1 MKKITVYADFDFL
14 ATPQEI
20 GTLGYERVRGKDH
33 FVFEYSH
40 EWLKQHGGIV
50 LSGDLM
56 NIPSLQHPR
65 GTDSVF
71 GFVKDSFPDRWGR
84 LLLDRRE
91 RLKAQAERRP
101 VRMLTNYDYLTGIED
116 FTRMGGIRYKSDDSN
131 DYINASAKYL
141 VPPIESL
148 SALCDACHEI
158 ELAEERNELP
168 EQRWLDQL
176 IDPGTSLGG
185 ARPKANVIDTDGKL
199 YVAKFPSKKDL
210 ENTELIEHF
219 AHRLAAKAG
228 INVAKTRTIKISKDR
243 NLLLSERFDRTAERL
258 EQRGQSS
265 SLELPSRDRR
275 RQSQGCRIHFA
286 SAMSL
291 LGLEDGAGS
300 STGNGYLDIVDFIL
314 QGCVDVQQNLRELYR
329 RVAFNVMFGNTDDHF
344 RNHGFLLTPKG
355 WTLSPAYDIN
365 PGAKTH
371 QCLLID
377 QYTDLSDAGTLL
389 QASGS
394 YMLEQREASEI
405 IEEVRAA
412 IKDWRT
418 TATELQISHRT
429 LESYSDRWDSL

>member
-1 MKKITVYADFDFL
+1 MKRIIVYADFDFL
-14 ATPQEI
+14 TSPEEI
-20 GTLGYERVRGKDH
+20 GTLGYEHVRGKDH

-56 NIPSLQHPR
+56 NVPSLQHPR

-91 RLKAQAERRP
+91 RLKAQVEGRP
-101 VRMLTNYDYLTGIED
+101 VRTLTNYDYLTGIED
-116 FTRMGGIRYKSDDSN
+116 FTRMGGIRYKEEDSDG
-131 DYINASAKYL
+131 YINVSGKYL

-148 SALCDACHEI
+148 CALCDACHEI
-158 ELAEERNELP
+158 ELSEERNELP

-185 ARPKANVIDTDGKL
+185 ARPKANVVDNDGKL

-219 AHRLAAKAG
+219 SHQLAAKAG

-243 NLLLSERFDRTAERL
+243 DLLLSERFDRTAEGR
-258 EQRGQSS
+258 
-265 SLELPSRDRR
+265 
-275 RQSQGCRIHFA
+275 RIHFA

-291 LGLEDGAGS
+291 LGFDDGTGS
-300 STGNGYLDIVDFIL
+300 STGNGYLDIVDFVL
-314 QGCVDVQQNLRELYR
+314 RGCTDVRQNLRELYR
-329 RVAFNVMFGNTDDHF
+329 RVAFNIMFGNTDDHF

-365 PGAKTH
+365 PGTKSH

-377 QYTDLSDAGTLL
+377 AYTEESDINVLLS
-389 QASGS
+389 ASEN
-394 YMLEQREASEI
+394 YMLERQEASEI
-405 IEEVRAA
+405 IEEVRTA
-412 IKDWRT
+412 IKDWRKV
-418 TATELQISHRT
+418 ATELQMPLKL
-429 LESYSDRWDSL
+429 LEPYSIRWNKS

>member
-1 MKKITVYADFDFL
+1 MKRITVYADFDFL

-20 GTLGYERVRGKDH
+20 GILGYEHVRGKDH
-33 FVFEYSH
+33 FVFEYSR
-40 EWLKQHGGIV
+40 EWLKKHGGIL
-50 LSGDLM
+50 LSGDLL
-56 NIPSLQHPR
+56 NVPSLQHPR
-65 GTDSVF
+65 SNDSVF

-91 RLKAQAERRP
+91 RLIAQSEGRP
-101 VRMLTNYDYLTGIED
+101 KRMLTNYDYLIGIED
-116 FTRMGGIRYKSDDSN
+116 FTRMGGIRYKSEDSEE
-131 DYINASAKYL
+131 YINASEKYL

-148 SALCDACHEI
+148 RALCDACHEI

-168 EQRWLDQL
+168 DQRWLDQL

-219 AHRLAAKAG
+219 SHRLAATAG
-228 INVAKTRTIKISKDR
+228 ISVAKTRTIKISKDR
-243 NLLLSERFDRTAERL
+243 DLLLSERFDR
-258 EQRGQSS
+258 SS
-265 SLELPSRDRR
+265 D
-275 RQSQGCRIHFA
+275 GKRIHFA

-291 LGLEDGAGS
+291 LGLDDGAGS

-314 QGCVDVQQNLRELYR
+314 QGCVNAGKNLRELYR

-344 RNHGFLLTPKG
+344 RNHGFLLTSKG

-365 PGAKTH
+365 PGEKSY

-377 QYTDLSDAGTLL
+377 QYTEESDIKALLSACNN
-389 QASGS
+389 
-394 YMLEQREASEI
+394 YMLEEQEASGI
-405 IEEVRAA
+405 IEEVRTA
-412 IKDWRT
+412 IKDWRK
-418 TATELQISHRT
+418 TATALQVPTKI
-429 LESYSDRWDSL
+429 LEPYSMRWDNL

>member
-1 MKKITVYADFDFL
+1 MKRITVYADFDFL

-20 GTLGYERVRGKDH
+20 GILGYEHVRGKDH
-33 FVFEYSH
+33 FVFEYSR
-40 EWLKQHGGIV
+40 EWLKKHGGIL
-50 LSGDLM
+50 LSGDLL
-56 NIPSLQHPR
+56 NVPSLQHPR
-65 GTDSVF
+65 SNDSVF

-91 RLKAQAERRP
+91 RLIAQSEGRP
-101 VRMLTNYDYLTGIED
+101 KRMLTNYDYLIGIED
-116 FTRMGGIRYKSDDSN
+116 FTRMGGIRYKSEDSEE
-131 DYINASAKYL
+131 YINASEKYL

-148 SALCDACHEI
+148 RALCDACHEI

-168 EQRWLDQL
+168 DQRWLDQL

-219 AHRLAAKAG
+219 SHRLAATAG
-228 INVAKTRTIKISKDR
+228 ISVAKTRTIKISKDR
-243 NLLLSERFDRTAERL
+243 DLLLSERFDR
-258 EQRGQSS
+258 SS
-265 SLELPSRDRR
+265 E
-275 RQSQGCRIHFA
+275 GKRIHFA

-291 LGLEDGAGS
+291 LGLDDGAGS

-314 QGCVDVQQNLRELYR
+314 QGCVNAGKNLRELYR

-344 RNHGFLLTPKG
+344 RNHGFLLTSKG

-365 PGAKTH
+365 PGEKSY

-377 QYTDLSDAGTLL
+377 QYTEESDIKALLSACNN
-389 QASGS
+389 
-394 YMLEQREASEI
+394 YMLEEQEASGI
-405 IEEVRAA
+405 IEEVRTA
-412 IKDWRT
+412 IKDWRK
-418 TATELQISHRT
+418 TATALQVPTKI
-429 LESYSDRWDSL
+429 LEPYSMRWDNL

>member
-1 MKKITVYADFDFL
+1 MKTITVYADFVFL
-14 ATPQEI
+14 ASPQEI
-20 GTLGYERVRGKDH
+20 GTLGYERVRGKDR

-40 EWLKQHGGIV
+40 DWLKQHGGIM

-56 NIPSLQHPR
+56 NVPSLQHPR
-65 GTDSVF
+65 GADSVF

-91 RLKAQAERRP
+91 RLKAQAEGRP
-101 VRMLTNYDYLTGIED
+101 VHMLTNYDYLTGIED
-116 FTRMGGIRYKSDDSN
+116 FTRMGGIRYKCTDSE
-131 DYINASAKYL
+131 DYINASTKYL

-148 SALCDACHEI
+148 RTLCDACHEI

-185 ARPKANVIDTDGKL
+185 ARPKANVIDTEGKL

-219 AHRLAAKAG
+219 SHRLAAKAG
-228 INVAKTRTIKISKDR
+228 INVAKTRTIKISKDHD
-243 NLLLSERFDRTAERL
+243 LLLSERFDRSAE
-258 EQRGQSS
+258 GK
-265 SLELPSRDRR
+265 
-275 RQSQGCRIHFA
+275 RIHFA

-291 LGLEDGAGS
+291 LGMDDGAGS

-365 PGAKTH
+365 PGTKTH

-377 QYTDLSDAGTLL
+377 QYTEQSDVAALL
-389 QASGS
+389 QASGN
-394 YMLEQREASEI
+394 YMLEQQEASEI
-405 IEEVRAA
+405 IEEVRTT
-412 IKDWRT
+412 IKDWRK
-418 TATELQISHRT
+418 TATELQIPHKT
-429 LESYSDRWDSL
+429 LESYCNRWNSL